1 MKNKFNIGDNVVF
14 LYDDFGTYEVS
25 KEIVSD
31 VKIIKNRITY
41 SLLESHGD
49 VKEEELYTKEE
60 AKLLVEDVIKQTKQQ
75 LTK

>member
-31 VKIIKNRITY
+31 VKIIKNRIAY

-60 AKLLVEDVIKQTKQQ
+60 AIEFLKGVL
-75 LTK
+75 

>member
-14 LYDDFGTYEVS
+14 FYDDFGTYEVS

-31 VKIIKNRITY
+31 VKIIKNRIAY

-60 AKLLVEDVIKQTKQQ
+60 AIEFLKGVL
-75 LTK
+75 